1 MGDYEIKASEVP
13 SAWRPNS
20 TASSFS
26 VASLVDS
33 YGPFPVS
40 TNETLDSK

>member
-1 MGDYEIKASEVP
+1 MGDYEIKASKVP
-13 SAWRPNS
+13 SAWRPYS
-20 TASSFS
+20 TASFT

-40 TNETLDSK
+40 TNETLGSK